1 MNKLYLL
8 QGCYRAKLSNI
19 LAYYNKNIKDLDQSK
34 LVYMIDKVTF
44 MINRFIWIFFCLTSV
59 DLSLAFILLALM
71 IQEPFSIQLWISNL
85 ALYGSFIFYVAQNK
99 QNCKFFQDTFKLGS
113 INQLGMQVRGR
124 REDVW
129 PKAYIYFLSDAIFF

>member
-59 DLSLAFILLALM
+59 DLQFGFHFVSAHGRGTFQYTTLNLKFGSLLFFYILCSAEQAELQILSRHFQIRVHQSSRYADKRKMGGRLAKSVHL
-71 IQEPFSIQLWISNL
+71 FSQ
-85 ALYGSFIFYVAQNK
+85 
-99 QNCKFFQDTFKLGS
+99 
-113 INQLGMQVRGR
+113 
-124 REDVW
+124 
-129 PKAYIYFLSDAIFF
+129 

>member
-19 LAYYNKNIKDLDQSK
+19 LAYYSKNIKDLDQSK

-59 DLSLAFILLALM
+59 DLQFGFHFVSAH
-71 IQEPFSIQLWISNL
+71 ER
-85 ALYGSFIFYVAQNK
+85 G
-99 QNCKFFQDTFKLGS
+99 TF
-113 INQLGMQVRGR
+113 
-124 REDVW
+124 
-129 PKAYIYFLSDAIFF
+129 

>member
-71 IQEPFSIQLWISNL
+71 IQEPFSIQL
-85 ALYGSFIFYVAQNK
+85 
-99 QNCKFFQDTFKLGS
+99 
-113 INQLGMQVRGR
+113 
-124 REDVW
+124 
-129 PKAYIYFLSDAIFF
+129 